1 MAASGRSCSWLVAYT
16 WGRRV
21 RCSEDGL
28 ASEHCWTTTGS
39 QESKRPTLGQC
50 GRCSWQWEAAWPG
63 SGVLFAPHG
72 LDIWK
77 CASVYQVNYH
87 RPGASPGG
95 VSRDDSTDPSRSCTV
110 CVCTVLGVCMRQKTG
125 CALIICPGGL
135 RRWSASPLQYQLQ
148 AVRGALCGLCVSS
161 V

>member
-1 MAASGRSCSWLVAYT
+1 MQCIRSIKQADRELVRSPRCRYQAPDQDSGSWFGYGIGTHQINLVSNHGPDSVAASGRTCSWLVAYT
-16 WGRRV
+16 WGRSV

-72 LDIWK
+72 FGHLEVL
-77 CASVYQVNYH
+77 CLSGQLS
-87 RPGASPGG
+87 SP
-95 VSRDDSTDPSRSCTV
+95 RCQP
-110 CVCTVLGVCMRQKTG
+110 
-125 CALIICPGGL
+125 
-135 RRWSASPLQYQLQ
+135 
-148 AVRGALCGLCVSS
+148 RGSEP
-161 V
+161 